1 MSARLILTEAPQGDS
16 RSTSALQSE
25 QPALGPSGRR
35 PQSCDGRDWPRLGVW
50 AAGLPSQAP
59 AHGSAWPVYIP
70 VISEIL
76 QASSFKSRHAG
87 EETHQRSERP
97 RETGRRIR
105 AGVRGQP
112 AWPVLP
118 PGRQGPWLVLQELR
132 PDREEEEGGACDLL
146 LETRAELR
154 EFAQVGQVEKGGPVC
169 S

>member
-1 MSARLILTEAPQGDS
+1 MT
-16 RSTSALQSE
+16 
-25 QPALGPSGRR
+25 GR
-35 PQSCDGRDWPRLGVW
+35 GWPRLGVW

-118 PGRQGPWLVLQELR
+118 PGQQGPWLVLQELR
-132 PDREEEEGGACDLL
+132 PDARRRRVERVICSWKRGQGSGSLL
-146 LETRAELR
+146 RWDRWRRVGRPAPDKPRATPAVPPGRVRGRPPSTR
-154 EFAQVGQVEKGGPVC
+154 KGGREPGQHR
-169 S
+169 